1 MNLTNK
7 LKLYSPVTEEV
18 GVIMVFTKMH
28 EKLGFNELRTAS
40 ARGFDID
47 SINYRGQNVTVE
59 FEYVSSNYIKHN
71 HQFKMED
78 DKKYVVICWYDD
90 CDLKAKLR
98 KEYNKQIE
106 EVICLDKYVE
116 IISETESAK
125 SKKDVKYMILNYNP
139 ENADNRS
146 FFEWSGSNMYRLN
159 SKFGDG
165 IPAGS
170 KVLIKQGDFIVGGF
184 DVVRYQYINELNDNE
199 LELYKK
205 LTDYPI
211 TLFDNDL
218 EDLKSNFTKG
228 HIFYDN
234 FFTIDKVKIRFSE
247 VFPNKHMSYDGRI
260 YITKE
265 EYDSIIK

>member
-1 MNLTNK
+1 MRNK
-7 LKLYSPVTEEV
+7 LKLYSPVTEEA
-18 GVIMVFTKMH
+18 GVIMVFTKIH
-28 EKLGFNELRTAS
+28 EQLGFKKLVTSS

-47 SINYRGQNVTVE
+47 NIDYKGQDVTVE
-59 FEYVSSNYIKHN
+59 FEYVSSNYIRHE
-71 HQFKMED
+71 HPFKMID
-78 DKKYVVICWYDD
+78 GRKYVVICWYDD
-90 CDLKAKLR
+90 CDLKSKLKR
-98 KEYNKQIE
+98 EYNKQIE

-116 IISETESAK
+116 VVSDVENHK
-125 SKKDVKYMILNYNP
+125 SNEDIKYMILNYNP
-139 ENADNRS
+139 DYADNRS
-146 FFEWSGSNMYRLN
+146 FQEWSNSNLYRLN
-159 SKFGDG
+159 SRFGDG

-211 TLFDNDL
+211 TLFDNDIL
-218 EDLKSNFTKG
+218 DLKDNFTKG

-234 FFTIDKVKIRFSE
+234 FFTIDKVKVKFSE
-247 VFPNKHMSYDGRI
+247 VFPDKHMSHDGRI
-260 YITKE
+260 YITKD